1 MDKEQL
7 QQDID
12 AMREKLAEM
21 EAKLQEKKK
30 EKKYFI
36 PELGETY
43 WFIRSDGTTI
53 MSFLNYGS
61 LDDKNYI
68 DSGNCYASEE
78 DAEKAVAKQ
87 KAYVRIVRELR
98 DHEEEGEDCDS
109 FIYYLNA
116 AHGYAISL
124 CSSYTLMMFGSHI
137 KKMFSTY
144 DACKWVIDN
153 MKDDLKIYF
162 GE

>member
-1 MDKEQL
+1 MMNKEQL

-30 EKKYFI
+30 EKKYFM
-36 PELGETY
+36 PELGKEY
-43 WFIRSDGTTI
+43 WSITSRGTKLFKNDGV
-53 MSFLNYGS
+53 

-68 DSGNCYASEE
+68 DLGNCYASEE

-87 KAYVRIVRELR
+87 KAYIRIVRALR
-98 DHEEEGEDCDS
+98 DHEEDGVERDS

-124 CSSYTLMMFGSHI
+124 CSSYTFMMFGSHI

-153 MKDDLKIYF
+153 MQDDLKIYF

>member
-1 MDKEQL
+1 MNKEKL

-53 MSFLNYGS
+53 MSFINRGA

-78 DAEKAVAKQ
+78 DAKKAVAKQ
-87 KAYVRIVRELR
+87 KAYVRIVRALR
-98 DHEEEGEDCDS
+98 DHEEEGLDYQC
-109 FIYYLNA
+109 FIYFN
-116 AHGYAISL
+116 HRTSR
-124 CSSYTLMMFGSHI
+124 
-137 KKMFSTY
+137 FSRYNVSGLINYGNKDLVSTK

-153 MKDDLKIYF
+153 MEDDLKIYF